1 MNLYKYMISHKIN
14 DLGGVE
20 MKNIISQFV
29 LMIALMEAVENTIH
43 TEESNQDS
51 DLLLQG
57 V

>member
-1 MNLYKYMISHKIN
+1 MISYRIN

-43 TEESNQDS
+43 TEESSQDS

-57 V
+57 VYD